1 MPSIRFNG
9 FLNARLASLAT
20 DGGFARCITGSTRLR
35 RWSKRRSVKRW
46 SPSYSLYRE
55 NADRFAAFRWKLQRP
70 GDSCPSVGWRGPTKH
85 YLQTGIEKGISIML
99 VLTRKN
105 QESVVVGG
113 TNPLEQL
120 LTVTVLEVRRGKVVL
135 GIEGNRDVPVFRS
148 EVWQRMCDEATTAIQ
163 V

>member
-1 MPSIRFNG
+1 
-9 FLNARLASLAT
+9 
-20 DGGFARCITGSTRLR
+20 
-35 RWSKRRSVKRW
+35 
-46 SPSYSLYRE
+46 
-55 NADRFAAFRWKLQRP
+55 
-70 GDSCPSVGWRGPTKH
+70 
-85 YLQTGIEKGISIML
+85 ML